1 MAYQGQL
8 YNKLHMYKFGKD
20 GKNFNIT
27 IFKESFC
34 MDKCKMKNVVV
45 LRNLPSNLIEEAF
58 VVVKS
63 RKVAK
68 NLERIDCKQNGF
80 DDKCKDDGYIVR
92 EAESVLASYV
102 RTVEK
107 KDEKKIDLGV
117 KRRYNMLKIY
127 GVLVTVAFM
136 VAMIL

>member
-1 MAYQGQL
+1 
-8 YNKLHMYKFGKD
+8 MYKFGKD

-27 IFKESFC
+27 IFKESFS

-45 LRNLPSNLIEEAF
+45 LKNLPSNLIEEAF

-80 DDKCKDDGYIVR
+80 DNKCKDDGYIVR
-92 EAESVLASYV
+92 EAESVLSSYISL
-102 RTVEK
+102 VEK
-107 KDEKKIDLGV
+107 KDEKKVDFGL
-117 KRRYNMLKIY
+117 KKRYNVVKIY
-127 GVLVTVAFM
+127 GALVTVALV
-136 VAMIL
+136 VAAIL

>member
-1 MAYQGQL
+1 
-8 YNKLHMYKFGKD
+8 
-20 GKNFNIT
+20 
-27 IFKESFC
+27 

-45 LRNLPSNLIEEAF
+45 LKNLPSNLIEEAF

-92 EAESVLASYV
+92 EAESVLSSYV
-102 RTVEK
+102 RIVEK
-107 KDEKKIDLGV
+107 KDEKKVDLGV
-117 KRRYNMLKIY
+117 KRRYNVIKIY
-127 GVLVTVAFM
+127 SILVTIAF
-136 VAMIL
+136 VIAVIL